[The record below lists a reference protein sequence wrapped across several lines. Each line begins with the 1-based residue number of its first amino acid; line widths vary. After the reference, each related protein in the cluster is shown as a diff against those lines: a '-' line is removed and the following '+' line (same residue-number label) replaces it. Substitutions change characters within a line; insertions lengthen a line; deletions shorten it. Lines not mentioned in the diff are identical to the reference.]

1 MDEKNVGVRFFL
13 YDALLAP
20 SFLKTVGMDRRE
32 GIAFIRKA
40 KIDKLIEK
48 LPSCCDA
55 KGRYSASLVT
65 ELACQYIDALRPVP
79 KGGWLAYCCHVVLE
93 RIFPSA
99 AAQRESGRGEAASGH
114 AGISY
119 RTGRLVL
126 LQILR
131 ALYRHE
137 RAVLP
142 FDPTRDFDFLDEEE
156 ILAQGYTR
164 EYLHMKK
171 IIEEQFIYEFMRI
184 GAEISPFDTLGHIAG
199 VHYVAMYAARQL
211 AYFKVPVDLALT
223 SGAAFCHDIGKYG
236 CKKNEE
242 KRVPYLHYY
251 YTDACCHRVGLNGIG
266 HIEERLMDEHVV
278 TTSGNDLCL
287 RGEFADDNLND
298 LSWWTRKHVDY
309 AVREAGDLLNLEFN
323 LLGNTEEA
331 LSQVTGQAGTKRR
344 KKLHYAKL
352 PLFWRSF
359 AYFIYRYFLRGGF
372 LDGREGFLWHFLQG
386 FWYRTLVD
394 AKVLEIKKVCG
405 SDPEKIKALLQEK
418 YHISLH

>member
-1 MDEKNVGVRFFL
+1 MSNSLNLSVIILTFNEEIHLRRCLENARQISDHVFVVDCFSTDRTVEIAHELGAQVFQHHWENNYAKQFNWALQNLPIRTDWILRLDADEYLFPETIAELRQVLPDLPQEITSLSLPLARIWMGRKMRYGTGRIILKRFF
-13 YDALLAP
+13 
-20 SFLKTVGMDRRE
+20 R
-32 GIAFIRKA
+32 
-40 KIDKLIEK
+40 
-48 LPSCCDA
+48 
-55 KGRYSASLVT
+55 
-65 ELACQYIDALRPVP
+65 
-79 KGGWLAYCCHVVLE
+79 
-93 RIFPSA
+93 
-99 AAQRESGRGEAASGH
+99 
-114 AGISY
+114 
-119 RTGRLVL
+119 
-126 LQILR
+126 
-131 ALYRHE
+131 
-137 RAVLP
+137 
-142 FDPTRDFDFLDEEE
+142 
-156 ILAQGYTR
+156 
-164 EYLHMKK
+164 
-171 IIEEQFIYEFMRI
+171 
-184 GAEISPFDTLGHIAG
+184 
-199 VHYVAMYAARQL
+199 
-211 AYFKVPVDLALT
+211 
-223 SGAAFCHDIGKYG
+223 
-236 CKKNEE
+236 
-242 KRVPYLHYY
+242 
-251 YTDACCHRVGLNGIG
+251 NGIG